1 MEGQVPG
8 RREPDRPPADGVRD
22 ASQLRISDEDR
33 HKVAEVLR
41 QAAGEGRIDLD
52 ELDERLE
59 AAYKAKTYGDLVPIT
74 ADLPVAGAPHPTPQP
89 TARPSAPTGP
99 TSRYSSSVAV
109 MSETKRTGAW
119 LVEDGHTALAFMGSV
134 VLDLR
139 EAQFG
144 AREITVNANAVM
156 GEVKVIV
163 DVGTTVVVEGFGVMG
178 EYSEQRPKVPF
189 DPSYGGPVVR
199 LRGMALM
206 ASVHVQRRGA
216 PGERRRRLGIAG
228 T

>member
-1 MEGQVPG
+1 MEGQVPE
-8 RREPDRPPADGVRD
+8 RRVHNRPPAQGVHD

-59 AAYKAKTYGDLVPIT
+59 AAYKAKTYGDLVPLT
-74 ADLPVAGAPHPTPQP
+74 ADLPVAGVPHPTG
-89 TARPSAPTGP
+89 RPPAPTGP
-99 TSRYSSSVAV
+99 VARYAGSVAV

-119 LVEDGHTALAFMGSV
+119 LVEDGHTAFALMGSV
-134 VLDLR
+134 LLDLR
-139 EAQFG
+139 EAQFA
-144 AREITVNANAVM
+144 AREITVNAHAVM

-163 DVGTTVVVEGFGVMG
+163 DAGTTVVVDGFGVMG
-178 EYSEQRPKVPF
+178 EYREQRAKVPF

-216 PGERRRRLGIAG
+216 PGERRRGLGIAG

>member
-1 MEGQVPG
+1 MEGQVPE
-8 RREPDRPPADGVRD
+8 RREPNRPPAHGVPD

-41 QAAGEGRIDLD
+41 QAAGEGRIELD
-52 ELDERLE
+52 ELEERLE

-74 ADLPVAGAPHPTPQP
+74 ADLPVAGAPHPT
-89 TARPSAPTGP
+89 TRPPAPTGP
-99 TSRYSSSVAV
+99 TARYGSSVAV

-119 LVEDGHTALAFMGSV
+119 LVEDGHTAFAFMGSV

-163 DVGTTVVVEGFGVMG
+163 DAGTTVVVEGFGVMG